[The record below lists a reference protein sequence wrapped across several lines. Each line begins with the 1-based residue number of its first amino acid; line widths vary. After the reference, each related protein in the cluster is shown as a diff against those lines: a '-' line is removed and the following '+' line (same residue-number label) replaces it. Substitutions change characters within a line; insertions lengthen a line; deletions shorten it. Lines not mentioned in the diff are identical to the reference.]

1 MADKAET
8 ADPRRIV
15 VGVDGSESS
24 VAALRRAAEIAGAL
38 EAPIEAIMT
47 WEYPVM
53 LGAYYPNTTWSPE
66 HDAEKVLARA
76 VERAFGSDLPR
87 RFTHRL
93 LQGAPAPTLIGE
105 SADAY
110 MLVLGSRGHGG
121 FVGLMLGSV
130 SAACA
135 AHAHCAVL
143 VVHTPKTPDDSPAP
157 GR

>member
-1 MADKAET
+1 MAHTDEKA
-8 ADPRRIV
+8 DSRRVI

-24 VAALRRAAEIAGAL
+24 VAALRRAAELAGAL
-38 EAPIEAIMT
+38 AVPLEAIMT

-66 HDAEKVLARA
+66 EDAEKILART
-76 VERAFGSDLPR
+76 VERAFGSDVPR
-87 RFTHRL
+87 QLTYRL
-93 LQGAPAPTLIGE
+93 LQGAPAPTLIAE
-105 SADAY
+105 SEHAS

-130 SAACA
+130 SAACT

-143 VVHTPKTPDDSPAP
+143 VVHAPRTPGAPAA
-157 GR
+157 